1 MSHYG
6 QYNAAGYQVP
16 GGDTQQAQSGMPSGQ
31 SQSRP
36 PVAPAPPG
44 YQQGG
49 SPHPQNNPNFQQNQ
63 YGQTSQ
69 NGYQYQGTPGQEQ
82 GYFPPESQ
90 AVTENQGAM
99 GGLTSQ
105 MGAMGLGGDSVAAS
119 RPNKK
124 KNRHA
129 YHNIDQPVVSS
140 QAFNQSTGNA
150 GQYVNQ
156 DSSQQLGIGNPYAGQ
171 QITPAMNQFPAQ
183 AAPFSPGLQS
193 SGGAGYANTITP
205 APTSSGPGVS
215 AQGRVDPEQIPSIP
229 RARDSAAQYYL
240 DHIYPTME
248 QHLPPPGAVP
258 FVAQD
263 QGNSSPKYARLTL
276 NNIPSTSNFLAQTG
290 LPLGMI
296 LQPLAPLQAGE
307 RPIPVLDFGELGPP
321 RCSRCR
327 AYINPFMTFRSGG
340 NKLVCNMCNFPNDVM
355 PEYFAPTDPS
365 GVRVDRAARHELT
378 TGTVEY
384 LVPKEYWA
392 KEPVGLRWLF
402 VIDVSQDAVSKGFL
416 EAFCQ
421 GILGALYGEDE
432 GGDDVDDQQVKD
444 GTESEKRRIPI
455 GSKVGFVT
463 FDKAMHFYN
472 CNVSNYPECVLFVTN
487 RLQESLE
494 RAQMLVMPDIEDPF
508 VPLGSD
514 GLFVDP
520 YRSKHV
526 FRLQYHAKYIL
537 TL

>member
-1 MSHYG
+1 MSHYD
-6 QYNAAGYQVP
+6 QYNPAAGYR
-16 GGDTQQAQSGMPSGQ
+16 GSSGDPRQAQSGTPSGPPQ
-31 SQSRP
+31 PRSQAASTP
-36 PVAPAPPG
+36 LG
-44 YQQGG
+44 NQQTG
-49 SPHPQNNPNFQQNQ
+49 SPYQQNNPTFQQNQ
-63 YGQTSQ
+63 YGQAPQ
-69 NGYQYQGTPGQEQ
+69 NGYQYQATPGQEQ
-82 GYFPPESQ
+82 GYFPHQSQ
-90 AVTENQGAM
+90 AATEDQGAM
-99 GGLTSQ
+99 GGLTAQ
-105 MGAMGLGGDSVAAS
+105 MGGMGLGGDGAAVS

-156 DSSQQLGIGNPYAGQ
+156 DSSEQMGAGNPYAGQ

-183 AAPFSPGLQS
+183 AAPFSPGLQP
-193 SGGAGYANTITP
+193 SGKGFANAGTPMP
-205 APTSSGPGVS
+205 APSGPGVS
-215 AQGRVDPEQIPSIP
+215 AQGRVDPEQIPSVP
-229 RARDSAAQYYL
+229 QARDGAAQYYL
-240 DHIYPTME
+240 DHVYPTME

-276 NNIPSTSNFLAQTG
+276 NNIPSTSNFLSQTG
-290 LPLGMI
+290 LPLGLI

-340 NKLVCNMCNFPNDVM
+340 NKLVCNMCTFPNDVI

-365 GVRVDRAARHELT
+365 GVRVDRAQRPELT

-416 EAFCQ
+416 EAFCE
-421 GILGALYGEDE
+421 GILGALYSVDE
-432 GGDDVDDQQVKD
+432 NEVDDEKD
-444 GTESEKRRIPI
+444 DGGVASEKRRIPD

-472 CNVSNYPECVLFVTN
+472 CNVSDRPVHVIFMANNLAGTAG
-487 RLQESLE
+487 ES
-494 RAQMLVMPDIEDPF
+494 
-508 VPLGSD
+508 SD
-514 GLFVDP
+514 ACYAGHRRP
-520 YRSKHV
+520 IRTT
-526 FRLQYHAKYIL
+526 R
-537 TL
+537 

>member
-1 MSHYG
+1 MSQYG
-6 QYNAAGYQVP
+6 QYNTASYQVS
-16 GGDTQQAQSGMPSGQ
+16 GGDPRQAQSGTPSGLP
-31 SQSRP
+31 QSRP
-36 PVAPAPPG
+36 QVAPTPPG

-49 SPHPQNNPNFQQNQ
+49 SSYPQDNPTLQHNQ
-63 YGQTSQ
+63 YGQTPQ
-69 NGYQYQGTPGQEQ
+69 NGYQFQETSGQEQ
-82 GYFPPESQ
+82 GYFPQ
-90 AVTENQGAM
+90 QTQGATENQGAM

-105 MGAMGLGGDSVAAS
+105 MGGMGLGGDGAATS

-129 YHNIDQPVVSS
+129 YHNIDQSVVAS

-156 DSSQQLGIGNPYAGQ
+156 DSAQQMGAGNPYAGQ

-183 AAPFSPGLQS
+183 AAPFTPGLQS
-193 SGGAGYANTITP
+193 SGAGFANAATPMP
-205 APTSSGPGVS
+205 APSGPGVS

-229 RARDSAAQYYL
+229 RARDGAAQYYL

-276 NNIPSTSNFLAQTG
+276 NNIPSTSNFLSQTG
-290 LPLGMI
+290 LPLGLI

-340 NKLVCNMCNFPNDVM
+340 NKLVCNMCTFPNNVM

-365 GVRVDRAARHELT
+365 GVRVDRAERPELT

-392 KEPVGLRWLF
+392 KQPVGLRWLF

-416 EAFCQ
+416 AAFCE
-421 GILGALYGEDE
+421 GILGALYDEDE
-432 GGDDVDDQQVKD
+432 ADVDDQNKN
-444 GTESEKRRIPI
+444 GGNASETGRLPA

-472 CNVSNYPECVLFVTN
+472 CNVSGRRKSVPSIAD
-487 RLQESLE
+487 RMQENLE
-494 RAQMLVMPDIEDPF
+494 RAQMLVMPDIDDPF

-520 YRSKHV
+520 YLSK
-526 FRLQYHAKYIL
+526 
-537 TL
+537 